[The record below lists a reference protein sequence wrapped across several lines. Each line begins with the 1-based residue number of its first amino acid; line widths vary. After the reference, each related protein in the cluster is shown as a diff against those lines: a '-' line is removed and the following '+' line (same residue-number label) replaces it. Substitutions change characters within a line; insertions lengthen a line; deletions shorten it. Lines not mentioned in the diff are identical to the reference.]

1 MERTTIMADE
11 RLLEA
16 ARRTARRE
24 GVSLAEVIR
33 QGIELR
39 VRQGSGRRE
48 FIGAFAS
55 GKPGHTAARDS
66 ASGPFEPVSWR

>member
-11 RLLEA
+11 KLLDA
-16 ARRTARRE
+16 ARRTAERE

-39 VRQGSGRRE
+39 VRQGSGRRG

-55 GKPGHTAARDS
+55 GKKGHTAARDS
-66 ASGPFEPVSWR
+66 ANTSFEPISWR